1 MAVRRSQR
9 GLLLPLSAAP
19 ETSLIERLR
28 ARFGR
33 RAVGIAAA
41 LALEA
46 LILLLLLT
54 LGQTYAGPEES
65 GPALT
70 TFDARP
76 DAPPTEEPEE
86 EPSEVSESR
95 PAPSEQTVAEP
106 VEAEVAPSPVPIP
119 VVVPQPSTPAIIP
132 LPRQQ
137 APAAEAPRRP
147 RAVLGPV
154 QGPPAGPQ
162 DRGGGAGADTE
173 TVGTAPDGSPLY
185 AAAWYRKPYDD
196 ELAGY
201 LSTATGPGWGLIA
214 CKTAPEW
221 RVEECVALDESP
233 RGSSIARSVLAA
245 AWQFKVRPPRVGGQS
260 LVGSWVRIRI
270 DYDMRPR

>member
-1 MAVRRSQR
+1 
-9 GLLLPLSAAP
+9 
-19 ETSLIERLR
+19 
-28 ARFGR
+28 
-33 RAVGIAAA
+33 VGIAAA

-54 LGQTYAGPEES
+54 LGQSYAGRPES

-76 DAPPTEEPEE
+76 EAESQAEEPEP
-86 EPSEVSESR
+86 EPSDAEESPTRPEPEVAQPVEPQVEPVPAPQPQPQPSR
-95 PAPSEQTVAEP
+95 PAF
-106 VEAEVAPSPVPIP
+106 
-119 VVVPQPSTPAIIP
+119 IP
-132 LPRQQ
+132 LDRDQMARSDI
-137 APAAEAPRRP
+137 APRP
-147 RAVLGPV
+147 RAAPPVQGPM

-162 DRGGGAGADTE
+162 DREAGADTQV
-173 TVGTAPDGSPLY
+173 VGTAPDGEPLY

-196 ELAGY
+196 ELSGY

-221 RVEECVALDESP
+221 RVEDCVALDEAP
-233 RGSSIARSVLAA
+233 RGSNIARSVLAA
-245 AWQFKVRPPRVGGQS
+245 AWQFKVRPPRVGGRS

-270 DYDMRPR
+270 DYEMRPR